1 MVTKA
6 FKKELKGLSPWQ
18 LTMAVKDWMKNHDAR
33 LQVSFNWENPDK
45 DLKDEYTD
53 EDFVVTKS
61 TEEEKPYERKKIG
74 YVKL

>member
-18 LTMAVKDWMKNHDAR
+18 LTMAVKEWMTNHDAR

-61 TEEEKPYERKKIG
+61 TEEDPPYERKKIG